1 MDMGSIAI
9 GALGL
14 LFVRWAYYEIVW
26 FTRGSTIADSL
37 PLSVAEQAAALTELV
52 NAVKDDPPPPMDNDG
67 ENGAYVLFGE
77 DYGDPESLS

>member
-1 MDMGSIAI
+1 MDMGSVAI

-14 LFVRWAYYEIVW
+14 LFVRWAYGEIVW

-37 PLSVAEQAAALTELV
+37 PLSVAERAAALTELV

-67 ENGAYVLFGE
+67 ENGAYVLMSE
-77 DYGDPESLS
+77 DFDDPESLS